1 MRVNLVRIGC
11 NNSRLLN
18 RGAYWYWSAWNESA
32 YTIGILIRMGALINK
47 NTFQVSALVREWAL
61 IGMKL
66 VRRSSE

>member
-1 MRVNLVRIGC
+1 MRVNLVTIGC

-18 RGAYWYWSAWNESA
+18 RGANWYWSAWNEGA

-47 NTFQVSALVREWAL
+47 NTFEVSALVREWAL

-66 VRRSSE
+66 VRRCSE